1 MPQQIVIAEQ
11 LRIAAVLND
20 ERVDELVVAQGRY
33 QIGDVYLGTVEN
45 VLPGIDAAFVNIGEG
60 EKNGFIHV
68 TDLGPLRLRK
78 GAAGIT
84 ELLEP
89 RQKVLVQVM
98 KEPTGTKGPRLTGN
112 LSLPGR
118 FLVLQPHGQG
128 VTISRR
134 INGENERNRL
144 RALGVLIKP
153 PGAGLLIRTE
163 AESVSEELL
172 IDDLEMLLR
181 QWESIQQAAETASPP
196 VLLNRDEDF
205 IHRVLR
211 DLYNPEVV
219 RVVVDTAEAVGR
231 VNAFLGADQANLL
244 VEHHSDHTEIL
255 DHFRVHAAIRDALKP
270 RVDLPS
276 GGYVIIEPTEALTVI
291 DVNSGS
297 FTRSA
302 NARETVLW
310 TNCEAAIEIARQL
323 KLRNIGGVVI
333 IDFIDMESRRDQL
346 QLLEHFTQ
354 AVRHDTA
361 RPQIAQLTELG
372 LVELTRKRQGQNIYE
387 LFGRA
392 CPSCGGLGH
401 VAVLPGK
408 DSLLPLATA
417 TGLVRSAASARAE
430 VASPVAPADASSR
443 RRRGGRGGRGGS
455 DFPESTS
462 LETAA
467 SQPFATETFAY
478 GGSGSGSG
486 SSSGS
491 GSGSSSSSGIGSGGG
506 GAGGSSEAPSR
517 RQEPDLV
524 AVTMEPDQELVYG
537 WLGLNPALLLDPSPS
552 SDNLM
557 VRVVRPGED
566 PDEVLEEA
574 RQQLASS
581 GSRRRRRGRG
591 GAADSP
597 AQASGAGPASA
608 FDQANPYAQASVYAQ
623 ASSQSLGRTDGR
635 EREEITVSVSAPS
648 REPVT
653 REQFTREPATRE
665 PAMVEITP
673 FAVDDF
679 APIAVL
685 VGAGGIDGTQL
696 DERGASAP
704 PARVGRSR
712 GRQAVK
718 SSDRAQPG
726 PAPVVIDESP
736 SYGAGSP
743 IADRAAAGSVA
754 AAGQGTPIPLTV
766 SITPDATEA
775 VAPPVEP
782 GDELDAS
789 GEPRRRRRRSSA
801 SD

>member
-20 ERVDELVVAQGRY
+20 ECVDQLVVAQGRY

-45 VLPGIDAAFVNIGEG
+45 VLPGIDAAFVNIGES

-68 TDLGPLRLRK
+68 TDLGPLRLKK

-112 LSLPGR
+112 LTLPGR

-128 VTISRR
+128 VNISRR
-134 INGENERNRL
+134 INGDHERNRL

-163 AESVSEELL
+163 AEGVSEDLL
-172 IDDLEMLLR
+172 IDDLEALLR
-181 QWESIQQAAETASPP
+181 QWEAIQTAAETANPP

-211 DLYNPEVV
+211 DLYNPEVL
-219 RVVVDTAEAVGR
+219 RVVVDTPAAGAR
-231 VNAFLGADQANLL
+231 ANAFLGADHANVQ
-244 VEHHSDHTEIL
+244 VEAHRDPSDIL
-255 DHFRVHAAIRDALKP
+255 EAFKVNAAIRDALKP

-310 TNCEAAIEIARQL
+310 TNCEAAVEIARQL

-354 AVRHDTA
+354 AVRDDAA
-361 RPQIAQLTELG
+361 RPQVAQLTELG

-401 VAVLPGK
+401 VAVLPGQ
-408 DSLLPLATA
+408 DSLQPLATA

-430 VASPVAPADASSR
+430 VLAPGAPADTGSGR
-443 RRRGGRGGRGGS
+443 RRRGGRGGR
-455 DFPESTS
+455 
-462 LETAA
+462 TAA
-467 SQPFATETFAY
+467 PPGPMGTDLAD
-478 GGSGSGSG
+478 SGVLMPIAPLLEGQDG
-486 SSSGS
+486 L
-491 GSGSSSSSGIGSGGG
+491 GGG
-506 GAGGSSEAPSR
+506 PTALNGAEEQAASR
-517 RQEPDLV
+517 RPEAELV
-524 AVTMEPDQELVYG
+524 AVPMDAEQEAVYG
-537 WLGLNPALLLDPSPS
+537 WLGLNPTLLLDEPPA
-552 SDNLM
+552 SDNVV
-557 VRVVRPGED
+557 VRVVRPDADAEA
-566 PDEVLEEA
+566 VLEEA

-581 GSRRRRRGRG
+581 GSRRRRGRSGRG
-591 GAADSP
+591 AGAAGN
-597 AQASGAGPASA
+597 GA
-608 FDQANPYAQASVYAQ
+608 AN
-623 ASSQSLGRTDGR
+623 G
-635 EREEITVSVSAPS
+635 SAPS
-648 REPVT
+648 ADPDSREFDE
-653 REQFTREPATRE
+653 REQRRPA
-665 PAMVEITP
+665 PVEITP
-673 FAVDDF
+673 LPPQLEPETIVTVSVPTRPPAEPEDQPV
-679 APIAVL
+679 A
-685 VGAGGIDGTQL
+685 VGA
-696 DERGASAP
+696 
-704 PARVGRSR
+704 
-712 GRQAVK
+712 
-718 SSDRAQPG
+718 
-726 PAPVVIDESP
+726 
-736 SYGAGSP
+736 
-743 IADRAAAGSVA
+743 
-754 AAGQGTPIPLTV
+754 
-766 SITPDATEA
+766 
-775 VAPPVEP
+775 EP
-782 GDELDAS
+782 EEDNQ
-789 GEPRRRRRRSSA
+789 PRRRRRRSSA
-801 SD
+801 AG

>member
-11 LRIAAVLND
+11 LRIAAVLTD

-33 QIGDVYLGTVEN
+33 QIGDVYLGTIEN
-45 VLPGIDAAFVNIGEG
+45 VLPGIDAAFVNIGES

-128 VTISRR
+128 VNISRR

-163 AESVSEELL
+163 AEGISEELL
-172 IDDLEMLLR
+172 IDDLENLLR
-181 QWESIQQAAETASPP
+181 QWEGIQTAAESASPP

-205 IHRVLR
+205 VHRVLR
-211 DLYNPEVV
+211 DLYSPDVV
-219 RVVVDTAEAVGR
+219 RVVVDSADAVGR
-231 VNAFLGADQANLL
+231 VQAFLGADQANLQ
-244 VEHHSDHTEIL
+244 VEHHCDHPEIL
-255 DHFRVHAAIRDALKP
+255 EHFRVNAAIRDALKP

-310 TNCEAAIEIARQL
+310 TNCEAAVEIARQL

-333 IDFIDMESRRDQL
+333 VDFIDMESRRDQL
-346 QLLEHFTQ
+346 QVLEHFTQ
-354 AVRHDTA
+354 AVRHDGA

-408 DSLLPLATA
+408 DTLQPLATL

-430 VASPVAPADASSR
+430 VFTPGAAETGSSG
-443 RRRGGRGGRGGS
+443 RRRGGRGGRRAGS
-455 DFPESTS
+455 EGV
-462 LETAA
+462 ETYG
-467 SQPFATETFAY
+467 AY
-478 GGSGSGSG
+478 GAETDGAEAQ
-486 SSSGS
+486 SSPSTTV
-491 GSGSSSSSGIGSGGG
+491 
-506 GAGGSSEAPSR
+506 ASEPALSR
-517 RQEPDLV
+517 RHDPDLV
-524 AVTMEPDQELVYG
+524 AVPMDADQEIVFG
-537 WLGLNPALLLDPSPS
+537 WMGLSPTLLLAEPPA
-552 SDNLM
+552 SDNVV

-566 PDEVLEEA
+566 AECVLEEA
-574 RQQLASS
+574 RQQLAAS
-581 GSRRRRRGRG
+581 GGRRRRGRG
-591 GAADSP
+591 GR
-597 AQASGAGPASA
+597 GGTGTE
-608 FDQANPYAQASVYAQ
+608 
-623 ASSQSLGRTDGR
+623 ASSTEPSQAEASQAEVSYADASPTDAQSAAAGSGRAYGR
-635 EREEITVSVSAPS
+635 SRGESNQDFVTVP
-648 REPVT
+648 
-653 REQFTREPATRE
+653 
-665 PAMVEITP
+665 VEITP
-673 FAVDDF
+673 L
-679 APIAVL
+679 PI
-685 VGAGGIDGTQL
+685 QL
-696 DERGASAP
+696 EPETVHTVSVPTTTSIAP
-704 PARVGRSR
+704 PEVELPARRGRTRSR
-712 GRQAVK
+712 GSSAVV
-718 SSDRAQPG
+718 DAT
-726 PAPVVIDESP
+726 AVIHAVAASQ
-736 SYGAGSP
+736 S
-743 IADRAAAGSVA
+743 AAG
-754 AAGQGTPIPLTV
+754 
-766 SITPDATEA
+766 
-775 VAPPVEP
+775 VEP
-782 GDELDAS
+782 ELDES

-801 SD
+801 AS

>member
-20 ERVDELVVAQGRY
+20 ERVDQLVVAQGRY

-45 VLPGIDAAFVNIGEG
+45 VLPGIDAAFVNIGES

-68 TDLGPLRLRK
+68 TDLGPLRLKK

-112 LSLPGR
+112 LTLPGR

-128 VTISRR
+128 VNISRR
-134 INGENERNRL
+134 INGDHERNRL

-163 AESVSEELL
+163 AEGVNEDLL
-172 IDDLEMLLR
+172 IDDLEALLR
-181 QWESIQQAAETASPP
+181 QWEAIQNAAETASPP

-211 DLYNPEVV
+211 DLYNPDVL
-219 RVVVDTAEAVGR
+219 RVVVDTPAAVAR
-231 VNAFLGADQANLL
+231 ANAFLGADHANVQ
-244 VEHHSDHTEIL
+244 VEAHSEPSDIL
-255 DHFRVHAAIRDALKP
+255 EAFKVNAAIRDALKP

-310 TNCEAAIEIARQL
+310 TNCEAAVEIARQL

-354 AVRHDTA
+354 AVRDDAA

-401 VAVLPGK
+401 VAVLPGQ
-408 DSLLPLATA
+408 DSLQPLATA

-430 VASPVAPADASSR
+430 VLAPGAAVETGSSR
-443 RRRGGRGGRGGS
+443 RRRGGRGGRSAAPAPMSTDLADSGVLMPIAPLLEGQDGQVGEPTTLNGS
-455 DFPESTS
+455 AEQA
-462 LETAA
+462 AA
-467 SQPFATETFAY
+467 S
-478 GGSGSGSG
+478 
-486 SSSGS
+486 
-491 GSGSSSSSGIGSGGG
+491 
-506 GAGGSSEAPSR
+506 R
-517 RQEPDLV
+517 RPEVDLV
-524 AVTMEPDQELVYG
+524 AVPMDAEQEAVYG
-537 WLGLNPALLLDPSPS
+537 WLGLNPTLLLDEPPAG
-552 SDNLM
+552 DNVV
-557 VRVVRPGED
+557 VRVVRPDADAEA
-566 PDEVLEEA
+566 VLEEA

-581 GSRRRRRGRG
+581 GSRRRRGRSGRG
-591 GAADSP
+591 GGGAAWAAGNGVAP
-597 AQASGAGPASA
+597 AVEPDAREFEERRPA
-608 FDQANPYAQASVYAQ
+608 P
-623 ASSQSLGRTDGR
+623 
-635 EREEITVSVSAPS
+635 
-648 REPVT
+648 
-653 REQFTREPATRE
+653 
-665 PAMVEITP
+665 VEITP
-673 FAVDDF
+673 L
-679 APIAVL
+679 PL
-685 VGAGGIDGTQL
+685 QL
-696 DERGASAP
+696 EPETIVTVSVPTRP
-704 PARVGRSR
+704 PAEPE
-712 GRQAVK
+712 RQ
-718 SSDRAQPG
+718 
-726 PAPVVIDESP
+726 
-736 SYGAGSP
+736 
-743 IADRAAAGSVA
+743 
-754 AAGQGTPIPLTV
+754 PL
-766 SITPDATEA
+766 A
-775 VAPPVEP
+775 VAPAVEVEEE
-782 GDELDAS
+782 DNQ
-789 GEPRRRRRRSSA
+789 PRRRRRRSSA
-801 SD
+801 AS

>member
-20 ERVDELVVAQGRY
+20 ERVDELIVAQGRY

-45 VLPGIDAAFVNIGEG
+45 VLPGIDAAFVNIGES
-60 EKNGFIHV
+60 EKNGFIHI
-68 TDLGPLRLRK
+68 TDLGPLRLKK
-78 GAAGIT
+78 GGAGIT

-128 VTISRR
+128 VNISRR

-163 AESVSEELL
+163 AEDVSEEML
-172 IDDLEMLLR
+172 IDDLEALLR

-211 DLYNPEVV
+211 DLYSPEVL
-219 RVVVDTAEAVGR
+219 RVVVDSPDSVAR

-244 VEHHSDHTEIL
+244 VEHHGEPTEIL
-255 DHFRVHAAIRDALKP
+255 EHYRVNAAIRDALKP

-310 TNCEAAIEIARQL
+310 TNCEAAVEIARQL

-354 AVRHDTA
+354 ASRDDTA

-408 DSLLPLATA
+408 DTLQPLATVS
-417 TGLVRSAASARAE
+417 GLVRSAASARAE
-430 VASPVAPADASSR
+430 VASPSTGAGESGGSGR
-443 RRRGGRGGRGGS
+443 RRRGGRGGRGS
-455 DFPESTS
+455 DGAEPPA
-462 LETAA
+462 L
-467 SQPFATETFAY
+467 
-478 GGSGSGSG
+478 GGYAE
-486 SSSGS
+486 
-491 GSGSSSSSGIGSGGG
+491 G
-506 GAGGSSEAPSR
+506 GANGSAVVPPAAQESVASDAPQR
-517 RQEPDLV
+517 RQEPEVL
-524 AVTMEPDQELVYG
+524 AVPMDPEQELVYG
-537 WLGLNPALLLDPSPS
+537 WMGLSPALLLDPVPS
-552 SDNLM
+552 GDILM
-557 VRVVRPGED
+557 VRVVRPDAD
-566 PDEVLEEA
+566 PEAVLEEA
-574 RQQLASS
+574 RQQLAAS
-581 GSRRRRRGRG
+581 GSRRRRRGRNG
-591 GAADSP
+591 EGRNGTADANGMADAPEAVESPAAAGAFDSPVHEAIPILEITPAPFEPLPTAVPSELVTVAVPSRRSSGRSTPVAVAAPVPVAAAAAVPATDSP
-597 AQASGAGPASA
+597 A
-608 FDQANPYAQASVYAQ
+608 
-623 ASSQSLGRTDGR
+623 
-635 EREEITVSVSAPS
+635 
-648 REPVT
+648 
-653 REQFTREPATRE
+653 
-665 PAMVEITP
+665 
-673 FAVDDF
+673 
-679 APIAVL
+679 
-685 VGAGGIDGTQL
+685 
-696 DERGASAP
+696 
-704 PARVGRSR
+704 
-712 GRQAVK
+712 
-718 SSDRAQPG
+718 
-726 PAPVVIDESP
+726 
-736 SYGAGSP
+736 
-743 IADRAAAGSVA
+743 AD
-754 AAGQGTPIPLTV
+754 P
-766 SITPDATEA
+766 
-775 VAPPVEP
+775 
-782 GDELDAS
+782 

-801 SD
+801 AG